1 MAIPEHNK
9 CVALHKRLRH
19 DNQKGNWRRVRA
31 IYRKN
36 GEIKPK
42 IRILQMLK
50 VEFWMDK
57 SMIRKQYEVSYR
69 AFNILRR
76 GEHYRRWGKYDD

>member
-31 IYRKN
+31 IRRKN
-36 GEIKPK
+36 GKIKLK
-42 IRILQMLK
+42 MRIRQMLK
-50 VEFWMDK
+50 VEFEMQQSKIKKEYGMGYTEFTK
-57 SMIRKQYEVSYR
+57 SISGR
-69 AFNILRR
+69 
-76 GEHYRRWGKYDD
+76 HYRKWGKYDD